1 VLAEARMLLA
11 EVNPQSADEVRHA
24 GRPVIRFS
32 QGMFQQLKDV
42 RGFLF
47 TRVYRAPSVMEMR
60 AQVTRVVNELFPA
73 FLADTS
79 LLPEDWR
86 DDVAAAADE
95 TELARIVGDYI
106 AGMTDRFALET
117 HRKMFG
123 G

>member
-1 VLAEARMLLA
+1 MPLHRRL
-11 EVNPQSADEVRHA
+11 P
-24 GRPVIRFS
+24 
-32 QGMFQQLKDV
+32 K

-117 HRKMFG
+117 HARMFG
-123 G
+123 A